1 LTADDTAE
9 WSLDG
14 SNGDLLLCTGVAGPA
29 AAVGHR
35 LTLAMRNWH
44 VTTRWNGAQLVGAA
58 LIVEVGSL
66 DVVRGEGGVTPLS
79 GPEKILVRRNA
90 LRSLDAKRHTRITFE
105 ANAIDETGDGYRLT
119 GTLTILATSREQAV
133 VVRTDD
139 QGTNWWLSSETTV
152 RQSDFGIKPYS
163 QMLGALKV
171 ADDVVVSF
179 TAKRDKQSLT
189 DGTEGGR

>member
-1 LTADDTAE
+1 VTGDDTAE

-14 SNGDLLLCTGVAGPA
+14 SDGDLLIRTGVDGPA

-35 LTLAMRNWH
+35 LTLAMRDWQA
-44 VTTRWNGAQLVGAA
+44 TTRWNAARLVGAM
-58 LIVEVGSL
+58 LTVEVGSL

-90 LRSLDAKRHTRITFE
+90 LRSLDAKRYPRITFE
-105 ANAIDETGDGYRLT
+105 ANGIDQTDDGYRLT
-119 GTLTILATSREQAV
+119 GTLTILATSREQV
-133 VVRTDD
+133 VDVRTDD
-139 QGTNWWLSSETTV
+139 QGTNWWLSSDTTV

-179 TAKRDKQSLT
+179 TAKRGK
-189 DGTEGGR
+189 